1 LFSLSAP
8 QLFIYFKLIFVTLA
22 LDYIQLIYNVILH
35 ACTRPDGLHQRP
47 RIGSAMKA
55 RGIVGHV
62 RDLHAH
68 ARPDSLIS
76 APVKHPGEG
85 SERCRRR
92 DAARSSIPAR
102 AVARV
107 TETKPYCYMRM
118 PARSGSKC
126 RGHLGRCSP
135 SWSPVAREKWWL
147 VQATRA
153 RG

>member
-1 LFSLSAP
+1 LFLLSAP

-22 LDYIQLIYNVILH
+22 LDYIQLIYNVNLH

-68 ARPDSLIS
+68 ARPDSLVS

-92 DAARSSIPAR
+92 DALSGAAQATFLHCAYTLVPTVFFSIP
-102 AVARV
+102 V
-107 TETKPYCYMRM
+107 EHPGEG
-118 PARSGSKC
+118 SGESD
-126 RGHLGRCSP
+126 RD
-135 SWSPVAREKWWL
+135 
-147 VQATRA
+147 
-153 RG
+153 